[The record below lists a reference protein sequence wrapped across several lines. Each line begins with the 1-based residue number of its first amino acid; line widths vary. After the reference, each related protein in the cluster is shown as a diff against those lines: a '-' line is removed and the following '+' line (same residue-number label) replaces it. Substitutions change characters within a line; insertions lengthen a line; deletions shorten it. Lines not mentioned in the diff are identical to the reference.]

1 MAENDSFKRTEN
13 SPGITDVPGFRA
25 ASAACDIRKKGDDT
39 RLDLGMIFSPDP
51 CTVAAVFT
59 TNDVVAPP
67 VTVCREL
74 LKNSRNRKYHGLIVN
89 SGNANACTGEQGLKD
104 ARAMIKWAAEAT
116 EQGPDTFFV
125 ASTGRIGE
133 ALPMDRIE
141 KGIGLMVSKLGRDS
155 AFGKGFN
162 ESILTSDTRTKS
174 ITIRIEHGDRVFTVA
189 GCAKGAGMI
198 EPNMATMLAF
208 LATDLEVDQPTL
220 QGILNRASNRS
231 FNRIS
236 IDGDMSTNDSVFLF
250 ANGAS
255 QVSPAQNAD
264 LLAAFSEAVSQICH
278 FLAEAVVS
286 DGEKISHVID
296 LVVEKAASE
305 EQAEAISRAVSRS
318 FLVKAS
324 WFGEDPNWGRL
335 VDAAGYAKV
344 GYDFSKA
351 SLYYDDIPV
360 IDKGKV
366 LAKNRTRWKEVV
378 SRKRFTIRFELN
390 QGASHFR
397 LLTTDLTADYLHFN
411 KSE

>member
-1 MAENDSFKRTEN
+1 MAEKHSFKRTEH

-25 ASAACDIRKKGDDT
+25 ASAACDIRGKDDG
-39 RLDLGMIFSPDP
+39 RLDLGLIYSSDP

-59 TNDVVAPP
+59 TNDLVAPP

-74 LKNSRNRKYHGLIVN
+74 LKNSRNRKYHGIVVN
-89 SGNANACTGEQGLKD
+89 SGNANACTGEQGFKD
-104 ARAMIKWAAEAT
+104 ARTMIQLAAEAT
-116 EQGPDTFFV
+116 GQEPDTFFV

-141 KGIGLMVSKLGRDS
+141 KGIGLMASKLGRDS

-174 ITIRIEHGDRVFTVA
+174 ITIRLEHGDRVFTVA

-255 QVSPAQNAD
+255 RVSPEEDAD

-278 FLAEAVVS
+278 FLAEAIVS

-296 LVVEKAASE
+296 MVVEKAASE
-305 EQAEAISRAVSRS
+305 EQAEAICRAVSRS

-351 SLYYDDIPV
+351 SLFYNEIPV
-360 IDKGKV
+360 LELGQVVPD
-366 LAKNRTRWKEVV
+366 NRAQWKKAV
-378 SRKRFTIRFELN
+378 SQKRFTVRFVLN
-390 QGASHFR
+390 QGSSQSR